1 MPEKNLMLLH
11 GGCPIHASVNAKEA
25 AEAKA
30 KHPGAELLVH
40 PECTPDV
47 IEYADFVG
55 STSAIMK
62 HAITSECREF
72 IIGTELSIVEHLQYE
87 CPDKNFYPLS
97 SKLICKNMKL
107 TTLTDVYNA
116 VAGKGGDEIILS
128 DETMV
133 RAKHCLD
140 EMIRLG

>member
-1 MPEKNLMLLH
+1 MLLH
-11 GGCPIHASVNAKEA
+11 GGCPIHASVTAKEA

-62 HAITSECREF
+62 HAITSECRDF